1 MSSHQKPTADTLWP
15 TVSGAGTFSD
25 LCRLLY
31 GRGVLDLPLVERIAI
46 ADALATRLGLEIRLH
61 APARRQA
68 LPRASSRLRAEGP
81 SGCAGSRDRRPAAT

>member
-1 MSSHQKPTADTLWP
+1 VSSHQKPTADTLWP

-46 ADALATRLGLEIRLH
+46 ADALATRLGLEVTDPTLRH
-61 APARRQA
+61 GVRPSRGR
-68 LPRASSRLRAEGP
+68 PRA
-81 SGCAGSRDRRPAAT
+81 